1 MSFWK
6 PKKDENK
13 APKSLPQIPEKEVVL
28 QEEEIFTPTMEKPLQ
43 ISNVAPFTLPP
54 YKPTIEKKLTILLI
68 ENTLE
73 MAKKVSTLN
82 NVRGSIKD
90 GLVCSIYYGGIVW
103 QSAIV
108 EATAIKDIPLFI
120 KAELG
125 EEACLYDAL
134 IHVASLVTQKYQRV
148 EEEKTNKIM
157 INSIEIIGVGSC
169 RDTTSSAQKD
179 FAINCFTKVAQKP
192 QVLSK
197 YYCFKEQDFIEA
209 AQIGFRSIGAISK
222 NY

>member
-6 PKKDENK
+6 QKKDESK
-13 APKSLPQIPEKEVVL
+13 APKSLPQIPEKEIVL
-28 QEEEIFTPTMEKPLQ
+28 QEEDIFTSTMENPSQ
-43 ISNVAPFTLPP
+43 ISKAAPFTLPP

-82 NVRGSIKD
+82 NVRGAIKD

-108 EATAIKDIPLFI
+108 DVTAIEDIPLFI
-120 KAELG
+120 KDELG

-134 IHVASLVTQKYQRV
+134 IHVASLVTQKYQSV
-148 EEEKTNKIM
+148 EENNDNKVM
-157 INSIEIIGVGSC
+157 INTIEIIGVGSC
-169 RDTTSSAQKD
+169 RDTTSSVQKD

-197 YYCFKEQDFIEA
+197 YYCFKEKDFIEA